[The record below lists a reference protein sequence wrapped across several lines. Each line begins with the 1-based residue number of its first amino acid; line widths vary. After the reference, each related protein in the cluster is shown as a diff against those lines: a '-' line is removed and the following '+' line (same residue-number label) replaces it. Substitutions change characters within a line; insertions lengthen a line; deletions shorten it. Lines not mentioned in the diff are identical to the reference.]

1 MLCVK
6 TFGRESECKEDMLI
20 RAKRIVAVLG
30 TSALLVA
37 AVSSP
42 VLAVNDPLVP
52 GDNCA
57 PDNAQAVGHPAF
69 PNNQTPET
77 AANPPFSSNNPG
89 ESTGAQGSANAQA
102 PCDA

>member
-1 MLCVK
+1 MRRVK
-6 TFGRESECKEDMLI
+6 RMAAI
-20 RAKRIVAVLG
+20 AA
-30 TSALLVA
+30 TSALLVG
-37 AVSSP
+37 AVGSP

-69 PNNQTPET
+69 VHQQPQG
-77 AANPPFSSNNPG
+77 ANPPFSSNNPG
-89 ESTGAQGSANAQA
+89 VSTGAQGSANSQA

>member
-1 MLCVK
+1 
-6 TFGRESECKEDMLI
+6 LI
-20 RAKRIVAVLG
+20 RVKRIVAVLA
-30 TSALLVA
+30 TSALLVG

-57 PDNAQAVGHPAF
+57 PDNAQAVGHPASV
-69 PNNQTPET
+69 NNETPET

-89 ESTGAQGSANAQA
+89 VSTGAKGTANSEALA
-102 PCDA
+102 HCSNV